1 MENALLKV
9 EGLCKTFEVAGKKTE
24 VLKGISLTI
33 QQGEFVAIMGQS
45 GSGKSTLLYNIS
57 GMDKATAGKIV
68 YHGKDIAQISDEE
81 MSNFRLL
88 NMGFVFQNACL
99 LKNFTIKENIMLPG
113 IKAEKFSMKELN
125 DTISKLMARVGID
138 GIANSEIN
146 QVSGGQLQRAAICRA
161 LINQPD
167 ILFCD
172 EPTGA
177 LNSSTT
183 KEVMEILADINKMGT
198 TIVMVT
204 HDDKVASRADR
215 VIYIC
220 DGMIKDEYVLG
231 KCKKGNGEAEERYKS
246 FKKWLEKNEF

>member
-1 MENALLKV
+1 MEDVLLKV

-24 VLKGISLTI
+24 VLKGVSLEI
-33 QQGEFVAIMGQS
+33 EEGEFVAIMGQS

-57 GMDKATAGKIV
+57 GMDKATSGKIV

-81 MSNFRLL
+81 MSNFRLM

-113 IKAEKFSMKELN
+113 VKAEKLSSKELN
-125 DTISKLMARVGID
+125 ETTKKLMNRVGID

-161 LINQPD
+161 LINKPD
-167 ILFCD
+167 VLFCD

-183 KEVMEILADINKMGT
+183 KEVMEIISDINQSGT
-198 TIVMVT
+198 TVVMVT
-204 HDDKVASRADR
+204 HDDKVAAKADR

-220 DGMIKDEYVLG
+220 DGIIKDEFVLG
-231 KCKKGNGEAEERYKS
+231 KCTKGNNDMEIRHKLL
-246 FKKWLEKNEF
+246 KQWLEKNKF